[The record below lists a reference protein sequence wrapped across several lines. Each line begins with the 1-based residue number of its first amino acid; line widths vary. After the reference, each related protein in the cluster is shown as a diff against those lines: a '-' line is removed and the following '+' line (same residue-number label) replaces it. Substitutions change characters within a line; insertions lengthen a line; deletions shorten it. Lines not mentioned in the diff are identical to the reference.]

1 MAVSSPTRTPRGLWR
16 SATRRILVLLAST
29 WRRSRST
36 LRSIRRANSNKTQS
50 VDCHGYVNPL
60 ELVLDTSKKE
70 DSGGRG
76 GRSSSGGPLEPL
88 LGPLAAAAAMQQ
100 QHHPASFQGGPS
112 SVAGRRTAA
121 TSPGGAAAGGRAMPS
136 PPLPPAPQSAPPT
149 TTAASTDAGRK
160 QLSRTPTQ
168 PPPGAIEYV
177 VKASD
182 TLAGIAAR
190 FECTPGELT
199 TMNRLTSRLI
209 FPGQTLYIPVKEQE
223 SQAADAAD
231 APEHARLENDKASA
245 GHHGTG
251 AGPPLPG
258 ERPSSP
264 RATATPPDSPV
275 AFVEQQR
282 PGGSSTEHIE
292 SAEPENKACCLLSN
306 YENMDMFLKI
316 SSRHITDGQG
326 VVTGTLLVTP
336 NNVMFIPN
344 VSDALVMDRGS
355 ECYEVTAP
363 MDMVV
368 AAALYNDITHMR
380 LRDTADLASGVQLEE
395 PYRPADY
402 QPPPKDHAA
411 EKTSEPAKSSQE
423 CATEVPPVL
432 STQDAKQSLVSEEVQ
447 LEQLAAGV
455 APVPEANEKSG
466 KALTEVVKD
475 DRAGDKLAAKDVAA
489 LTNVQ
494 DKLPTDKAVQN
505 KVIGTEESTAA
516 KMKDRQNA
524 EEYLFKPIEK
534 ASESP
539 PTLRREADSAGRRE
553 KAFTPPPPSSGGK
566 SLPEPARWSR
576 MLSPTLKLDSTSDVP
591 APEPRSAASTESITL
606 RMREWAS
613 AEGGISS
620 DRAQESAH
628 ERVLKR
634 LSNPMESISSY
645 THSISKMIASSPK
658 SLADFVRGADEPVP
672 STPPP
677 QLPTQQPAADEKRP
691 SSRAENANVWLKNMV
706 EEKPELFA
714 AFEKLVPRLAQSSEA
729 TLLYLCL
736 RMGRPLHKKVQCSAT
751 ASSKRRIRPQY
762 WFGIPRNRADELY
775 YFLEKWAP
783 SIYGDVHRVDMASR
797 GFEQLPEPADEEEAE
812 RLTGLSHVTGT
823 TSGTEEGRDTSDVSG
838 SSKGHHGSKKGHG
851 GALRFFKLFD
861 SGTAPHEATAASPDD
876 WEVVSMSETPRELAL
891 DLADLP
897 LPELLDSTEIFT
909 EAHRREVC
917 RKPYLSYQT
926 VFLST
931 VHFTR
936 RFLRS
941 CSVVVQSTLS
951 LELAYLLS
959 KPSAVTAN
967 EEVFGVLTSCSLR
980 MSDHFYGTGE
990 SFLFTFHPEFKL
1002 YKWTGENGY
1011 FIKGN
1016 ADSLAFGAGDLSYGS
1031 LHRVAMDLS
1040 KLRKP
1045 DLVMLCEE
1053 MGIEVA
1059 TLRRKPLL
1067 IQALED
1073 SGADEEELS
1082 ECWELIQERMKRES
1096 EDKERETLQIVE
1108 AKCASSVREENAE
1121 IQADARL
1128 SMRDLL
1134 QPYKMKTDADDYN
1147 KIKAALLKKFRL
1159 SAEAFRRR
1167 FRDAQ
1172 KTTSE
1177 TFQEFAFNMKADLVE
1192 WLKGEGVY
1200 EDRDKV
1206 VDLICLE
1213 QFYGSIDEE
1222 MRLWIQDRP
1231 GERNIERAAELADEY
1246 TRFVPPSTKGPMGSG
1261 ERDLQLWMVPEQRHC
1276 SPYVTSSGGGRAVIT
1291 GKGRMAASRSCA
1303 VGVLHGRERPPVR
1316 CLERSSRCCRT
1327 QSASSDGRGTGGAFP
1342 TSYKKEGVGSA
1353 RRCWVFRL
1361 LAHGGQF
1368 GLWLDG
1374 DLFHGRSSRC
1384 KTYENDV
1391 LSTREDF
1398 VVKALEA
1405 WGFV

>member
-1 MAVSSPTRTPRGLWR
+1 MSY
-16 SATRRILVLLAST
+16 ASK
-29 WRRSRST
+29 RST
-36 LRSIRRANSNKTQS
+36 QPCYAVYYNNKTQS
-50 VDCHGYVNPL
+50 VDCSHGYVNPL

-70 DSGGRG
+70 DAGGRG
-76 GRSSSGGPLEPL
+76 GRSSGGPLEPL
-88 LGPLAAAAAMQQ
+88 LGPLAAAAATQQ
-100 QHHPASFQGGPS
+100 QHHPASFHGGPS

-121 TSPGGAAAGGRAMPS
+121 TSPGGAGRGMPS

-149 TTAASTDAGRK
+149 TTAASSDAGRK

-223 SQAADAAD
+223 SQAADVAD
-231 APEHARLENDKASA
+231 LPEPGRLEDDKAPA

-258 ERPSSP
+258 ERPGSP
-264 RATATPPDSPV
+264 KATASPPASPV
-275 AFVEQQR
+275 AFMEQQR
-282 PGGSSTEHIE
+282 HGGPTTEHIE
-292 SAEPENKACCLLSN
+292 SAEPENK
-306 YENMDMFLKI
+306 ENMDMFLKI

-326 VVTGTLLVTP
+326 VVMGTLLVTP

-344 VSDALVMDRGS
+344 VSDALVMEHGS

-380 LRDTADLASGVQLEE
+380 LRDTVDPASGVQLEE

-402 QPPPKDHAA
+402 QPPPKEQDSQN
-411 EKTSEPAKSSQE
+411 TSEPAKSLQE
-423 CATEVPPVL
+423 CATEVSPVPSVQDASEKPSSELSHTVGALQQPAPGQMASTEGKVIITSPPKTPEEGMPSTCHANSKMPEPAAETENKASTLVL
-432 STQDAKQSLVSEEVQ
+432 SDVSIPECKPPKEVQ
-447 LEQLAAGV
+447 DMVSSDTVVKSKNLEQMQEQVVKQNVHLGSDRQKPEAVIEPTEQSKAQLESKEKHTLEKPHSESQKEVCMVQAKENSGLEATSTLPGEAQSGVGTGVSKQLSAGV
-455 APVPEANEKSG
+455 APAPEAHDKTG
-466 KALTEVVKD
+466 KALAEVSKQLEAAASEEGTGESNNVVPRGTRLEVELSSATAPVVKD
-475 DRAGDKLAAKDVAA
+475 DRAGDKPVTKDIAA
-489 LTNVQ
+489 LTNIQ
-494 DKLPTDKAVQN
+494 DKLPTDKATPQN
-505 KVIGTEESTAA
+505 KILGMEESAAAQKKERQTAE
-516 KMKDRQNA
+516 Q
-524 EEYLFKPIEK
+524 YLFKPIDK

-539 PTLRREADSAGRRE
+539 PTLRREPESGGRRE
-553 KAFTPPPPSSGGK
+553 KAFTPPPPSSSGK

-620 DRAQESAH
+620 DRSQESAH

-645 THSISKMIASSPK
+645 THSISKMIVSSPK
-658 SLADFVRGADEPVP
+658 SLADFVRGADDPAP
-672 STPPP
+672 STPLP
-677 QLPTQQPAADEKRP
+677 QLPTQQPTADEKRP
-691 SSRAENANVWLKNMV
+691 SSRTENANVWLKNMV

-751 ASSKRRIRPQY
+751 ASAKRRIRPQY

-783 SIYGDVHRVDMASR
+783 SVYGDVHRVDMASR
-797 GFEQLPEPADEEEAE
+797 GFEPLPEPADEEELE
-812 RLTGLSHVTGT
+812 MLTALSHIAGT
-823 TSGTEEGRDTSDVSG
+823 ISSGEEGRDTPEMSG

-861 SGTAPHEATAASPDD
+861 SGTAPLEAAAVSPGD
-876 WEVVSMSETPRELAL
+876 WEVVSMSETRRESSI
-891 DLADLP
+891 DLTDLP

-909 EAHRREVC
+909 EEHRRELC
-917 RKPYLSYQT
+917 KHLPARAESYAWAL
-926 VFLST
+926 VY
-931 VHFTR
+931 
-936 RFLRS
+936 
-941 CSVVVQSTLS
+941 STLKHGFS
-951 LELAYLLS
+951 LKTLYREMLKIESPILLAVLDTEG
-959 KPSAVTAN
+959 A
-967 EEVFGVLTSCSLR
+967 VFGVLTSCSLR

-1016 ADSLAFGAGDLSYGS
+1016 ADSLAFGAGD
-1031 LHRVAMDLS
+1031 
-1040 KLRKP
+1040 
-1045 DLVMLCEE
+1045 
-1053 MGIEVA
+1053 
-1059 TLRRKPLL
+1059 
-1067 IQALED
+1067 
-1073 SGADEEELS
+1073 
-1082 ECWELIQERMKRES
+1082 
-1096 EDKERETLQIVE
+1096 
-1108 AKCASSVREENAE
+1108 
-1121 IQADARL
+1121 
-1128 SMRDLL
+1128 
-1134 QPYKMKTDADDYN
+1134 
-1147 KIKAALLKKFRL
+1147 
-1159 SAEAFRRR
+1159 
-1167 FRDAQ
+1167 
-1172 KTTSE
+1172 
-1177 TFQEFAFNMKADLVE
+1177 
-1192 WLKGEGVY
+1192 
-1200 EDRDKV
+1200 
-1206 VDLICLE
+1206 
-1213 QFYGSIDEE
+1213 
-1222 MRLWIQDRP
+1222 
-1231 GERNIERAAELADEY
+1231 
-1246 TRFVPPSTKGPMGSG
+1246 
-1261 ERDLQLWMVPEQRHC
+1261 
-1276 SPYVTSSGGGRAVIT
+1276 
-1291 GKGRMAASRSCA
+1291 
-1303 VGVLHGRERPPVR
+1303 
-1316 CLERSSRCCRT
+1316 
-1327 QSASSDGRGTGGAFP
+1327 
-1342 TSYKKEGVGSA
+1342 
-1353 RRCWVFRL
+1353 
-1361 LAHGGQF
+1361 GQF

-1374 DLFHGRSSRC
+1374 DLFHGRSRRC

-1391 LSTREDF
+1391 LSTKEDF
-1398 VVKALEA
+1398 VVKAIEA

>member
-1 MAVSSPTRTPRGLWR
+1 MTINAPFVRRLAVHSSVGLDHVGFFGPIHRCVYCARGRLCFCVRPRNRKKMPAFTRAL
-16 SATRRILVLLAST
+16 AVLLYNK
-29 WRRSRST
+29 
-36 LRSIRRANSNKTQS
+36 IRNKTQS

-70 DSGGRG
+70 DAGGRG
-76 GRSSSGGPLEPL
+76 GRSSGGPLEPL
-88 LGPLAAAAAMQQ
+88 LGPLAAAAATQ
-100 QHHPASFQGGPS
+100 QHHPASFHGGPS

-121 TSPGGAAAGGRAMPS
+121 TPPGGAGRAMPS

-149 TTAASTDAGRK
+149 TTAASSDAGRK

-209 FPGQTLYIPVKEQE
+209 FPGQTLYIPVKGQE

-231 APEHARLENDKASA
+231 VLEHGRLEDEKASA

-258 ERPSSP
+258 ERPCSP
-264 RATATPPDSPV
+264 KATASPPDSPV
-275 AFVEQQR
+275 AFMEQQR
-282 PGGSSTEHIE
+282 HGGASTEHIE
-292 SAEPENKACCLLSN
+292 SAEPENK
-306 YENMDMFLKI
+306 ENMDMFLKI

-326 VVTGTLLVTP
+326 VVMGTLLVTP

-344 VSDALVMDRGS
+344 VSDALVMEHGS

-380 LRDTADLASGVQLEE
+380 LRDTVDPASGVQLEE

-402 QPPPKDHAA
+402 QPPPKDQASA
-411 EKTSEPAKSSQE
+411 SQNTSELAKPSQE
-423 CATEVPPVL
+423 CATEVPPVP
-432 STQDAKQSLVSEEVQ
+432 STQDAIEKPCSALSHTVETLEEPAPGQMAGTEGKVIITSPPKTPEEGTASSCQVSTNMSGPGAEIENKASTMVSSDVSVPECKPPKEVQ
-447 LEQLAAGV
+447 DTVIADTVVKSKNLEQVLEQDIKQNVHLKSGTQK
-455 APVPEANEKSG
+455 PEAVVESTEQSKAKLESKDKFTLEKPLHSG
-466 KALTEVVKD
+466 PQKEVCMVQAKENSGLEATSTLSGEAEPDVGRGASKPLSVDAAPAPQAHEKTGKLEAAAVETGTGESNNMVPRGTQLEVELSSGTVHVVKD
-475 DRAGDKLAAKDVAA
+475 DRAGDKLVTKDITA

-494 DKLPTDKAVQN
+494 DKLLTDTATPQN
-505 KVIGTEESTAA
+505 KILGTEESAAA
-516 KMKDRQNA
+516 KKKEKKTA
-524 EEYLFKPIEK
+524 EEYLFKPIDK

-539 PTLRREADSAGRRE
+539 PTLRREPDNGSRRE

-576 MLSPTLKLDSTSDVP
+576 MLSPTLKLDSSSDVP

-620 DRAQESAH
+620 DRSQESAH

-645 THSISKMIASSPK
+645 THSISKMIVSSPK
-658 SLADFVRGADEPVP
+658 SLADFVRGADDPP

-677 QLPTQQPAADEKRP
+677 QLPAQQPAADEKRP
-691 SSRAENANVWLKNMV
+691 SSRADNANVWLKNMV

-751 ASSKRRIRPQY
+751 TSSKRRIRPQY

-797 GFEQLPEPADEEEAE
+797 GFEPLPEPADEEETE
-812 RLTGLSHVTGT
+812 RLTALSHIAGT
-823 TSGTEEGRDTSDVSG
+823 ISGGEEGRDTPDMSG

-861 SGTAPHEATAASPDD
+861 SGTAPPEAAAVSLAD
-876 WEVVSMSETPRELAL
+876 WEVVSMSETRRESAI
-891 DLADLP
+891 DLTDLP

-909 EAHRREVC
+909 EEHRRELC
-917 RKPYLSYQT
+917 KHLPARAESYSWAL
-926 VFLST
+926 VY
-931 VHFTR
+931 
-936 RFLRS
+936 
-941 CSVVVQSTLS
+941 STLKHGFS
-951 LELAYLLS
+951 LKTLYREMLKIESPILLAVLDTEG
-959 KPSAVTAN
+959 A
-967 EEVFGVLTSCSLR
+967 VFGVLTSCSLR
-980 MSDHFYGTGE
+980 MSDYFYGTGE

-1016 ADSLAFGAGDLSYGS
+1016 ADSLAFGAGD
-1031 LHRVAMDLS
+1031 
-1040 KLRKP
+1040 
-1045 DLVMLCEE
+1045 
-1053 MGIEVA
+1053 
-1059 TLRRKPLL
+1059 
-1067 IQALED
+1067 
-1073 SGADEEELS
+1073 
-1082 ECWELIQERMKRES
+1082 
-1096 EDKERETLQIVE
+1096 
-1108 AKCASSVREENAE
+1108 
-1121 IQADARL
+1121 
-1128 SMRDLL
+1128 
-1134 QPYKMKTDADDYN
+1134 
-1147 KIKAALLKKFRL
+1147 
-1159 SAEAFRRR
+1159 
-1167 FRDAQ
+1167 
-1172 KTTSE
+1172 
-1177 TFQEFAFNMKADLVE
+1177 
-1192 WLKGEGVY
+1192 
-1200 EDRDKV
+1200 
-1206 VDLICLE
+1206 
-1213 QFYGSIDEE
+1213 
-1222 MRLWIQDRP
+1222 
-1231 GERNIERAAELADEY
+1231 
-1246 TRFVPPSTKGPMGSG
+1246 
-1261 ERDLQLWMVPEQRHC
+1261 
-1276 SPYVTSSGGGRAVIT
+1276 
-1291 GKGRMAASRSCA
+1291 
-1303 VGVLHGRERPPVR
+1303 
-1316 CLERSSRCCRT
+1316 
-1327 QSASSDGRGTGGAFP
+1327 
-1342 TSYKKEGVGSA
+1342 
-1353 RRCWVFRL
+1353 
-1361 LAHGGQF
+1361 GQF

-1374 DLFHGRSSRC
+1374 DLFHGRSRRC

-1391 LSTREDF
+1391 LSTNEDF
-1398 VVKALEA
+1398 VVKAIEA